1 MAGDRS
7 DPEPHRS
14 TIRMSVVGDTG
25 NTLLAAPGLFENYTV
40 KKDSTSITFSDEPY
54 PLGLNNS
61 IILALKEVAQEFD
74 EPVHTILSIGCGR
87 VAERD
92 IPDLLQLGY
101 YPLPAQ
107 ALRMRLSPFSMR
119 IYSWITRLPKSGPGN
134 LS

>member
-1 MAGDRS
+1 
-7 DPEPHRS
+7 
-14 TIRMSVVGDTG
+14 MSVVGDTG

-87 VAERD
+87 VAECEHPRSTSIRVLSFASTSLENETVAFSHED
-92 IPDLLQLGY
+92 LQLDHET
-101 YPLPAQ
+101 
-107 ALRMRLSPFSMR
+107 S
-119 IYSWITRLPKSGPGN
+119 KV
-134 LS
+134 